1 MPRKSYIKVI
11 TANALL
17 SGDVIY
23 LNANGSWTRQHLNA
37 KIFHEQKDAQAAL
50 DAATAQ
56 TSHVVGAYL
65 ADFIDAD
72 AGPKPAHFREAFR
85 TKGPG
90 NYFHGKQA
98 EAKNVSV

>member
-23 LNANGSWTRQHLNA
+23 LNANGGWTRQHLSA
-37 KIFHEQKDAQAAL
+37 KIFYEQKDAQATL

-56 TSHVVGAYL
+56 TSHVVGA
-65 ADFIDAD
+65 
-72 AGPKPAHFREAFR
+72 
-85 TKGPG
+85 
-90 NYFHGKQA
+90 
-98 EAKNVSV
+98 